1 MPGGRVVL
9 LNEYLFSNSLTPG
22 ETRTLF
28 LDVGFSADVRDVA
41 LPDDVPMRQ
50 KMAVKAGAP
59 PGNGP
64 QGLPD
69 DLLYA
74 PLNPCQQSGS
84 ELPHSRDRYAVGYSR
99 SDLECASLLAP

>member
-9 LNEYLFSNSLTPG
+9 LNEYLVSNSLTPG

-50 KMAVKAGAP
+50 KRAVKAGAP
-59 PGNGP
+59 
-64 QGLPD
+64 
-69 DLLYA
+69 
-74 PLNPCQQSGS
+74 
-84 ELPHSRDRYAVGYSR
+84 
-99 SDLECASLLAP
+99 LETVHRGFLMIFSMPR